1 MKTKKTLITLA
12 LMMAAVGFA
21 WSAQPV
27 NERHPVAKGAEIS
40 IENIAG
46 SLTILG
52 WDAAEVQIEGTLGDG
67 VEGLGVEV
75 DVDGVSIEVEYDE
88 NYHGRQ
94 TTPTN
99 LTIRVPSTS
108 PVSVE
113 TISSSIDVSGY
124 RGALDLESVSGRISV
139 KDMPE
144 SLDVENVSGAISVDS
159 APDKTE
165 LASVSG
171 SIRVGMAMGSL
182 DAENVSG
189 SIVIEGGTLAGADIE
204 TVSGDITCKAIPGPK
219 GDVDMETMSGSITLV
234 VNAETVASY
243 DLETFSGTISNQI
256 GPEPK
261 KLSKYTPEK
270 ELRFN
275 TGTGGPRISLNSF
288 SGTIKLLTR

>member
-1 MKTKKTLITLA
+1 MKTNKTTIALA
-12 LMMAAVGFA
+12 LLVLATGLA
-21 WSAQPV
+21 WSAQTV
-27 NERHPVAKGAEIS
+27 NERHPVARGAEID

-46 SLTILG
+46 SLTIVG

-67 VEGLGVEV
+67 VEGLDVRVDDNGVN
-75 DVDGVSIEVEYDE
+75 IKVEYDE
-88 NYHGRQ
+88 DYHGKQASQ
-94 TTPTN
+94 TD
-99 LTIRVPSTS
+99 LIIRVPSTS

-113 TISSSIDVSGY
+113 TISSSIDVSGV

-139 KDMPE
+139 KGMPE
-144 SLDVENVSGAISVDS
+144 GLDIENVSGAISVES
-159 APDKTE
+159 APDKSD

-171 SIRVGMAMGSL
+171 SITVGAAMGSL

-204 TVSGDITCKAIPGPK
+204 TVSGNITCRAIPGPQ
-219 GDVDMETMSGSITLV
+219 GDIDMETMSGSITLV
-234 VNAETVASY
+234 VDDGAVASY
-243 DLETFSGTISNQI
+243 DLETFSGTISNDF

-275 TGTGGPRISLNSF
+275 TGSGGPSISLNSF
-288 SGTIKLLTR
+288 SGTIKLQSR

>member
-1 MKTKKTLITLA
+1 MNTKKTLITLA

-27 NERHPVAKGAEIS
+27 NERHPVARGAEIS

-46 SLTILG
+46 SLTIVG
-52 WDAAEVQIEGTLGDG
+52 WDTAEVQIEGTLGDG
-67 VEGLGVEV
+67 VEGLDVEV
-75 DVDGVSIEVEYDE
+75 DEDGVSIVVEYDE

-94 TTPTN
+94 TTQTD
-99 LTIRVPSTS
+99 LTIRLPSTS

-113 TISSSIDVSGY
+113 TVSSTITVSGV
-124 RGALDLESVSGRISV
+124 RGALDLESVSGKIQVSG
-139 KDMPE
+139 MPAN
-144 SLDVENVSGAISVDS
+144 LDVENVSGAISVDS
-159 APDKTE
+159 APDDTE

-171 SIRVGMAMGSL
+171 LIRVGTAMGSL

-189 SIVIEGGTLAGADIE
+189 SIVIEGGTLAGADFE
-204 TVSGDITCKAIPGPK
+204 TVSGDINCKAIPGPQ
-219 GDVDMETMSGSITLV
+219 GDIDMETMSGSIALV
-234 VNAETVASY
+234 VDAGAAASY
-243 DLETFSGTISNQI
+243 DLETFSGTISSDF

-275 TGTGGPRISLNSF
+275 TGTGGPTISLNSF
-288 SGTIKLLTR
+288 SGTINLVSR